1 MKYNSIPDA
10 LQTKVRIA
18 IISALYNGEKDFNT
32 LKRILELTD
41 GNLSIQISKLEE
53 CEYVEAERKIEGKK
67 RRTIY
72 RLTPKGKSV
81 FMEYVEMLLGIVES
95 HENIGKEEIEKKGLK
110 KENVIINN
118 PIVDVSTVP

>member
-1 MKYNSIPDA
+1 MNYNSIPDA

-32 LKRILELTD
+32 LKKILELTD
-41 GNLSIQISKLEE
+41 GNLSIQVSKLEE
-53 CEYVEAERKIEGKK
+53 CEYVEVERKIEGKK

-72 RLTPKGKSV
+72 RLTQKGKSV
-81 FMEYVEMLLGIVES
+81 FKEYVEMLLGIIEL
-95 HENIGKEEIEKKGLK
+95 HENIGKEEIENLK

-118 PIVDVSTVP
+118 PIGDVSTVP

>member
-1 MKYNSIPDA
+1 MNYNSIPDA

-72 RLTPKGKSV
+72 HLTPKGKGI
-81 FMEYVEMLLGIVES
+81 FKEYVEMLLEIVDS
-95 HENIGKEEIEKKGLK
+95 KTDIEKEKNEN
-110 KENVIINN
+110 KENDICFAK
-118 PIVDVSTVP
+118 

>member
-1 MKYNSIPDA
+1 VNYNSIPDA

-32 LKRILELTD
+32 LKKILELTD
-41 GNLSIQISKLEE
+41 GNLSIQVSKLEE
-53 CEYVEAERKIEGKK
+53 CEYVEVERKIEGKK

-72 RLTPKGKSV
+72 RLTQKGKSV
-81 FMEYVEMLLGIVES
+81 FKEYVEMLLEIIEL
-95 HENIGKEEIEKKGLK
+95 HENIGKEEIENLK

-118 PIVDVSTVP
+118 PIGDVSTVP

>member
-1 MKYNSIPDA
+1 MNYNSIPDA

-118 PIVDVSTVP
+118 PLGA